1 MTVIVHRKSIE
12 ELGTTTTKKGEEP
25 VWKVQFELSYEGTNK
40 FSLPLSFDIVG
51 PAGATQT
58 EEQRTKNFGFSSRR
72 QRPRSPNRRA
82 CKRKTFSNLAPAWR
96 ELQLFTRYLSEP
108 T

>member
-12 ELGTTTTKKGEEP
+12 EAGTTTTKKGEEP

-51 PAGATQT
+51 PAGATQA
-58 EEQRTKNFGFSSRR
+58 EE
-72 QRPRSPNRRA
+72 A
-82 CKRKTFSNLAPAWR
+82 AYE
-96 ELQLFTRYLSEP
+96 ELRIFLKEATAEVAQQAGM
-108 T
+108 